1 MAAHTPG
8 PWTYQP
14 EERDGEPAAAPSFF
28 TIHAPHYFADVHVLV
43 GEPGWA
49 RAEADARLIAAAPC
63 MLEALRDFA
72 ALSPDHPPAG
82 ILPMAWRAAV
92 DAARATV
99 AKATQDPA

>member
-1 MAAHTPG
+1 MARHTPG

-49 RAEADARLIAAAPC
+49 RAEADARLIAAAPEL
-63 MLEALRDFA
+63 LEALRWIA
-72 ALSPDHPPAG
+72 VLSPDHPPPG
-82 ILPMAWRAAV
+82 ILPMAWRAALN
-92 DAARATV
+92 AASAV
-99 AKATQDPA
+99 IAKATGEAA